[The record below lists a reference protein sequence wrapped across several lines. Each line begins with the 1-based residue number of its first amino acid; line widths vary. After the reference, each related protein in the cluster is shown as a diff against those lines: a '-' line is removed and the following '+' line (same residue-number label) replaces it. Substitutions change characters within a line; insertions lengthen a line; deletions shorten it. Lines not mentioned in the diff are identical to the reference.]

1 MKEFIVRRTLA
12 AICVMLL
19 VSMFVFVI
27 MRLVPGDPA
36 RQILGQFA
44 TEEEVTKLRHQLGL
58 DLPLP
63 VQYWRFLTGL
73 FRGDL
78 GISYTTRFPVTQL
91 LVPALGRTIILSVV
105 SMMISTLIGI
115 VTGIYAAARFR
126 SIWDYAIS
134 VGVVLGIAMPGFWF
148 GLMLIVLFSLKLG
161 WLPSSGYG
169 LGVHLVLPTLSLAI
183 VQAALTSQITK
194 GSMLEV
200 LFEDYIRTA
209 RAKGLSGYKVLWKHA
224 LRNALIPVV
233 TVLGLRFGA
242 LLGGAVTI
250 EVVFAWPGIGR
261 LIVDAA
267 LSRDYPVV
275 VGGAL
280 VVALCFVIVN
290 YVTDIVYG
298 IIDPRM
304 REVWQYGG

>member
-1 MKEFIVRRTLA
+1 MKEFIIRRTLA

-19 VSMFVFVI
+19 VSMFVFAI
-27 MRLVPGDPA
+27 LRLVPGDPA
-36 RQILGQFA
+36 MQILGQFA

-73 FRGDL
+73 VKGDL
-78 GISYTTRFPVTQL
+78 GISYTTRFPVAQL
-91 LVPALGRTIILSVV
+91 LMPAFGRTVILTVV

-115 VTGIYAAARFR
+115 ATGIYAASRFR
-126 SIWDYAIS
+126 TVWDYIIS
-134 VGVVLGIAMPGFWF
+134 VAVVLGIAMPGFWF
-148 GLMLIVLFSLKLG
+148 GLMLIVVFSLRLG

-169 LGVHLVLPTLSLAI
+169 LGMHLVLPALSLAI

-200 LFEDYIRTA
+200 LFEDYVRTA

-224 LRNALIPVV
+224 FRNALIPVV

-280 VVALCFVIVN
+280 LTALCFVIVN
-290 YVTDIVYG
+290 YLTDIVYG

-304 REVWQYGG
+304 REVW